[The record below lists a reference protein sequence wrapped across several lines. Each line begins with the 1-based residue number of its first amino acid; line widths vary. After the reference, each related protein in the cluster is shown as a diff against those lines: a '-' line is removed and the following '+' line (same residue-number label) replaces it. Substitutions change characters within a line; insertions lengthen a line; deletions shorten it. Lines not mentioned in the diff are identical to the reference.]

1 MNVKTKQGS
10 AASEAPRAAGSMSDR
25 QRQQGLIVI
34 VGIVV
39 VAIVVFLVAIL
50 ASGNS
55 NVQEIDYTAMNATRG
70 ADGAFIIGNPEAPIT
85 VVEFAD
91 FGCPHCQTYHV
102 EMQQLVQEYV
112 ATGKA
117 RFEFRIFPTA
127 GGQQTVYAG
136 AVAECIAEQN
146 PTLFWTAYDRFFELA
161 STGRYFQDGAVIGVV
176 QELGLSRSEVLDCTS
191 DSDQVSIDVNVGTN
205 LGVTGTPA
213 VMVRY
218 GDGPAQWVSYNGTT
232 YDRGSVPYSVL
243 GAVIEQANAS

>member
-1 MNVKTKQGS
+1 MNVKTNQSG
-10 AASEAPRAAGSMSDR
+10 AGVGASRAAGSMSDR
-25 QRQQGLIVI
+25 QRQQGLIVVI
-34 VGIVV
+34 GIVV
-39 VAIVVFLVAIL
+39 IAVVVFVVAIL

-55 NVQEIDYTAMNATRG
+55 SVQEIDYSAMDATRST
-70 ADGAFIIGNPEAPIT
+70 DGAFIIGNPEAPIT

-146 PTLFWTAYDRFFELA
+146 PTLFWKAYDRFFELA

-176 QELGLSRSEVLDCTS
+176 QELGLNRTDVLNCTS
-191 DSDQVSIDVNVGTN
+191 DSDQVTIDVNYGQN
-205 LGVTGTPA
+205 LGITGTPA

-218 GDGPAQWVSYNGTT
+218 GDGPAQWVSFNGTT
-232 YDRGSVPYSVL
+232 YDRGSVPYTVL
-243 GAVIEQANAS
+243 AAVIEQANAS